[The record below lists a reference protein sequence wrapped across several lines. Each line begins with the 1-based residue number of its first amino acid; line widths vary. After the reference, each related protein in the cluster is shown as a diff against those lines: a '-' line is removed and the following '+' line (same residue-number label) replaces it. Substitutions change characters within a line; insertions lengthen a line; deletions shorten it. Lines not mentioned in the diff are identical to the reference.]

1 MIIVIVVLAL
11 VAVAGLASILIYNGL
26 VGARNKVDEAWS
38 GIDVQLKRRHDLVPS
53 LVSTVKG
60 YAAHES
66 AVLEDVV
73 AARNAAQNASGPA
86 AQGSAESRLV
96 GAIGPVLA
104 LAEEYPQ
111 LRAVESFVQLQDQ
124 LSQLEDEIQ
133 AARRLYNG
141 NVQTYTT
148 KTQVFP
154 SSIVAARG
162 PFPPKELFALD
173 STAEREVPAVSFD
186 A

>member
-1 MIIVIVVLAL
+1 MTIVFVVLGLIVL
-11 VAVAGLASILIYNGL
+11 VGLAYVLIHNGL

-53 LVSTVKG
+53 LVSTIKG
-60 YAAHES
+60 YATHES
-66 AVLEDVV
+66 ATLEKVV
-73 AARNAAQNASGPA
+73 AARNEAQAASGPA
-86 AQGSAESRLV
+86 AQGAAESRLA

-104 LAEEYPQ
+104 LAEQYPQ
-111 LRAVESFVQLQDQ
+111 LRAVEAFRQLQDQ

-141 NVQTYTT
+141 NVQSYTT

-154 SSIVAARG
+154 SSIVAQRG

-173 STAEREVPAVSFD
+173 SPAERAVPPASFD